1 MTEGQNE
8 ETDGVTLYAPPP
20 PISGLGIKIAKFTS
34 FIMKYFKGLKI
45 SNINAS
51 LRLKF

>member
-8 ETDGVTLYAPPP
+8 ETDGVTLYAPP

>member
-8 ETDGVTLYAPPP
+8 ETDGVTLYAPP
-20 PISGLGIKIAKFTS
+20 ISGLGIKIVKFTS
-34 FIMKYFKGLKI
+34 FIMKCFKGLKI